1 MTFLVNDPEKFP
13 AEAVAGFA
21 AAYSTYVQPVHG
33 GVVRTGASPKGEVSI
48 VVGGGSG
55 HYPAFAGWVGQGM
68 AHGAVCGNI
77 FSSPSASQATSVCRA
92 ADNGGGTIIMFG
104 NYAGDVLHF
113 GNAAE
118 QLRAEGQDVRIF
130 TISDDIASN
139 TPENH
144 LDRRGIAGDL
154 LVVKAA
160 GAAAAEGMSIDDVE
174 AVAVRANARTRTLGV
189 AFTGCTFPGATEPL
203 FEVAPGTFGLGL
215 GIHGEPGISEH
226 EMMSCDDIAAM
237 IIDKLLE
244 EEPARGEAGYE
255 GRVAVLVNGLGATKY
270 EEMFVFYG
278 AVKRMLEDRGLTI
291 VGPVVDEQVTS
302 LDMAGISLSLMFL
315 DDELE
320 RLWLAPADT
329 PAYRVGSVDAGSAER
344 RVVAD
349 EEQAEIEAGAPESA
363 EQAKVIARVLAAFEE
378 RAREVEHELGHMDS
392 VAGDGDHGQGM
403 VLGATAAAKAAREAV
418 EGGAG
423 ARTLLARAGAAW
435 SEGAGGTAGAL
446 WGGALAKVG
455 AGLSDDAATDD
466 AGVKAAVVDG
476 VRSFVTMGGAAVGD
490 KTIVDASEPF
500 ADALAGTDA
509 ELVDAWADAA
519 DAAEEAAAGT
529 ANFAAKKGRARTHG
543 DKSVGTPDPGATSFA
558 ILMKVVPHV
567 IK

>member
-418 EGGAG
+418 EAGAG

-455 AGLSDDAATDD
+455 GGLSDDAATDD

>member
-255 GRVAVLVNGLGATKY
+255 GRVVVLVNGLGATKY

-418 EGGAG
+418 EAGAG